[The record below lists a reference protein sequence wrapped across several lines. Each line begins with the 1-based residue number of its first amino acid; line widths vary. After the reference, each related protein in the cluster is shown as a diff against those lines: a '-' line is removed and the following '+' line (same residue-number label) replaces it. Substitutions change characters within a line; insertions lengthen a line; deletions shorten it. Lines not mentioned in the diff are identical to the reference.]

1 MKMLAKVC
9 FAVLAS
15 LLIVPLVACGGG
27 GAPPTP
33 PTTPPPTTGLTISG
47 LSAEATTIIP
57 NAQTKITCNASS
69 PGGGTLTYTWSAPA
83 GSFSGIKDNFAFYR
97 APNYT
102 GKYSISVT
110 VKDEKGNTASR
121 SLDINVVANRPPA
134 ISSITPSA
142 TQVKPGDTA
151 TITCLASDP
160 DNDQLTYAW
169 KTSVGGGDI
178 SGTDITATWKAPDTV
193 GTYTISVTV
202 DDGKGG
208 TANSSCTITVA
219 IPALTVILSPIA
231 TESGTVSSIGD
242 IDTTVYR
249 VGDNASNRGLRPY
262 FVFDISPLIGAT
274 IKEAKVTFTQR
285 QTVNYPFYINAI
297 LFVDSVTLIGAPRPL
312 KASDYYPSV
321 SGEITRFDRQTPDQ
335 ANIIDQLKE
344 ALKNQIP
351 RFAVMLRYGLVG
363 QALSNFSNSDDYI
376 DFNTATLT
384 ITYVK

>member
-1 MKMLAKVC
+1 
-9 FAVLAS
+9 
-15 LLIVPLVACGGG
+15 
-27 GAPPTP
+27 
-33 PTTPPPTTGLTISG
+33 
-47 LSAEATTIIP
+47 
-57 NAQTKITCNASS
+57 
-69 PGGGTLTYTWSAPA
+69 
-83 GSFSGIKDNFAFYR
+83 
-97 APNYT
+97 
-102 GKYSISVT
+102 
-110 VKDEKGNTASR
+110 
-121 SLDINVVANRPPA
+121 
-134 ISSITPSA
+134 
-142 TQVKPGDTA
+142 
-151 TITCLASDP
+151 
-160 DNDQLTYAW
+160 
-169 KTSVGGGDI
+169 
-178 SGTDITATWKAPDTV
+178 
-193 GTYTISVTV
+193 
-202 DDGKGG
+202 
-208 TANSSCTITVA
+208 VA

-376 DFNTATLT
+376 DFNTAQLT